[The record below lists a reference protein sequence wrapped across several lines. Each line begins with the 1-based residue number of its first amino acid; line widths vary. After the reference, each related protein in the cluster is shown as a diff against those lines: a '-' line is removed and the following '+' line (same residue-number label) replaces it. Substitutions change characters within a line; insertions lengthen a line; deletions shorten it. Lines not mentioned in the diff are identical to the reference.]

1 MATTAWAGAAVAIPI
16 CLAASTYLARLTLT
30 VADRDDATWYRGV
43 APSWRRQ
50 VVTAG
55 IGSVLGALAGRA
67 AGISALLPA
76 FILLA
81 LTSTVLKQ
89 IREALPPAWEF
100 ITPMPY
106 VALQQ
111 MLDEP
116 NAWGFRDYD
125 KGAYVDDISD
135 DVIEIVAEQLPRK
148 TSPLSVLLFY
158 RLDGAYSAVADDE
171 TAFSGG
177 RSARYAVFIIAVCPT
192 PELLESDR
200 VWVRS
205 TWEALLPHANAT
217 GVYVNAL
224 TIREQDRVRA
234 AYGPAKYE
242 RLASTKGKYD
252 PANVFHTTPTSSRH
266 NRAAG

>member
-1 MATTAWAGAAVAIPI
+1 VTEFEFRLHEAGPIIQLGLLFWGLEQGRDVLRVAREVI
-16 CLAASTYLARLTLT
+16 AN
-30 VADRDDATWYRGV
+30 
-43 APSWRRQ
+43 
-50 VVTAG
+50 
-55 IGSVLGALAGRA
+55 
-67 AGISALLPA
+67 LPA
-76 FILLA
+76 EVNIVIAGMNTPPAPFVPEEYHHQPGYA
-81 LTSTVLKQ
+81 LVVVGVGAPEIHEAVLKQ

-116 NAWGFRDYD
+116 NAWGLRDYD
-125 KGAYVDDISD
+125 KGVYVDDISD

-158 RLDGAYSAVADDE
+158 RLDGAYSAVADEE
-171 TAFSGG
+171 TAVSGG

-192 PELLESDR
+192 PELLQSDR
-200 VWVRS
+200 AWVRS
-205 TWEALLPHANAT
+205 TWEALLPHANET

-224 TIREQDRVRA
+224 TIREEDRVRA

-242 RLASTKGKYD
+242 RLASIKGKYD
-252 PANVFHTTPTSSRH
+252 PANVFHH
-266 NRAAG
+266 NANIKPS